1 VYEVPKM
8 PVNIVLN
15 LDNDESITGTLWLTE
30 NLVSAM
36 GNPMIEDFLNKE
48 RQVFFSFESDAGAF
62 RLINKNHITFIETTQ
77 TDEEARLATPHKPH
91 SMVLHFNNEQTLYGE
106 VFPTMIEESRVS
118 DLLNQNRQFQ
128 VLYRQG
134 TKFIY
139 NRESIVYANAN

>member
-1 VYEVPKM
+1 MYEVPKM

-36 GNPMIEDFLNKE
+36 GNPMIEDFLNTE

-77 TDEEARLATPHKPH
+77 TDEEARSATPNKPH

-118 DLLNQNRQFQ
+118 DLLNQNHQFQ

-139 NRESIVYANAN
+139 NRKSIVYANAN